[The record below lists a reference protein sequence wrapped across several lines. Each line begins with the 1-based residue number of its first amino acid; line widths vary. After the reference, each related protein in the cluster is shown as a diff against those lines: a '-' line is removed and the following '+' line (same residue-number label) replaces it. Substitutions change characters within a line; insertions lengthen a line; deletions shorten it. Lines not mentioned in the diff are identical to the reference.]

1 MFGISRRLWA
11 YSPLSPPPMG
21 LWCGNCDATLL
32 PEWLFLLLVVCR
44 PASDVHIR
52 SYLGS
57 SSLPLLSVASCQQAR
72 FYYLSH
78 HTLETEWNRAVPC
91 CHGKTTW
98 AISAWF
104 GSIRFSTYSH
114 YVLKPYQTMPNGAE
128 MVTFTCVHRIS
139 SPLTLEPNQAS
150 TVRPVVFIV

>member
-1 MFGISRRLWA
+1 MSMT
-11 YSPLSPPPMG
+11 YSPPNPPMR

-44 PASDVHIR
+44 PACDVHIR

-57 SSLPLLSVASCQQAR
+57 SSLPLLSVASCRQAR

-78 HTLETEWNRAVPC
+78 HTLETEWNHAVPC

-114 YVLKPYQTMPNGAE
+114 YVLKPYQTVLKWLRSLVCTGYQA
-128 MVTFTCVHRIS
+128 HWLS
-139 SPLTLEPNQAS
+139 NQTRLAQFGLLS
-150 TVRPVVFIV
+150 L